1 MTSSQTTLL
10 LRLVAFTLAAV
21 TLWLA
26 FSGAALAAPAPCAP
40 EYRCE
45 YSVEESVG
53 EPGPQPDPHSAPPAT
68 EVAPDPSPATDPA
81 PEPTWEP
88 PAQPGRSVE
97 SEGTESPVDGG
108 ERDATSV
115 PPPAAFGE
123 AEQSAPAVARND
135 VDRASD
141 GENRNRD
148 GIFAALLAALV
159 AVFLGGGW
167 LASAIARKLR
177 TGTRS

>member
-1 MTSSQTTLL
+1 MTSSQTAIL

-26 FSGAALAAPAPCAP
+26 FSGAAVAAPA
-40 EYRCE
+40 
-45 YSVEESVG
+45 
-53 EPGPQPDPHSAPPAT
+53 
-68 EVAPDPSPATDPA
+68 
-81 PEPTWEP
+81 
-88 PAQPGRSVE
+88 
-97 SEGTESPVDGG
+97 
-108 ERDATSV
+108 
-115 PPPAAFGE
+115 PAAFGE
-123 AEQSAPAVARND
+123 TERSAPAVARND

-141 GENRNRD
+141 VENHNRD

-159 AVFLGGGW
+159 AVLLGGGW